1 MERLRKL
8 GGMTQVCDGTGSHFG
23 IERSLVIFVLWSN
36 ALATLCNK
44 FGHNS
49 CILVV
54 SHPLEALRRS
64 AFSNLAATG
73 IWSCDTLLWWR
84 IEIKPFDFYLV
95 N

>member
-1 MERLRKL
+1 MESLRKL

-23 IERSLVIFVLWSN
+23 LEWSLVIFVLWPS

-44 FGHNS
+44 FGQNS

-54 SHPLEALRRS
+54 SHPLEALRRL
-64 AFSNLAATG
+64 AFSNLATG

-84 IEIKPFDFYLV
+84 IEIKPFTLYLI

>member
-1 MERLRKL
+1 MTPVGEGA
-8 GGMTQVCDGTGSHFG
+8 GGHFAV
-23 IERSLVIFVLWSN
+23 EQSLVIFLLWPS

-44 FGHNS
+44 FGQNS

-54 SHPLEALRRS
+54 SQSLEALCSS

-73 IWSCDTLLWWR
+73 IWSCDTPLWWR
-84 IEIKPFDFYLV
+84 IQIKLFALYLI

>member
-1 MERLRKL
+1 MESLRKL

-23 IERSLVIFVLWSN
+23 LKRSLLIFVLWPS

-44 FGHNS
+44 FGQNS

-54 SHPLEALRRS
+54 SHPLEALCRS
-64 AFSNLAATG
+64 AFSNLAATD
-73 IWSCDTLLWWR
+73 IWSCDTLLWLR
-84 IEIKPFDFYLV
+84 IEIKPFALYLI